1 MVCVIALTPPQAK
14 SMFRAIFRVD
24 VIASGARQMSSFCA
38 KCGTSMD
45 TSDQFCRTCGTAVVA
60 PHAQSAAPAQ
70 PVGPATTSTKA
81 IISLIF
87 GILFFLFPLPIVA
100 VIFGHLA
107 LSEIRKSG
115 GRLTGQGM
123 ATAGLILGYT
133 GAASIPIIL
142 IVAAIAIPNLLRAR
156 MAANESS
163 AVASVRIITTAQITH
178 QVAHPEAGYACAL
191 SDISDTEIGDTIL
204 LTGQKNGYRFEIRN
218 CAPDNEDGPNTK
230 YRVVAYP
237 LAGNE
242 SGVRAF
248 CTDESAV
255 IKQDAGGSPKK
266 CMEDGAVLQ

>member
-1 MVCVIALTPPQAK
+1 
-14 SMFRAIFRVD
+14 
-24 VIASGARQMSSFCA
+24 MSSFCA
-38 KCGTSMD
+38 KCGTSID
-45 TSDQFCRTCGTAVVA
+45 TSDLFCRACGAAVVA
-60 PHAQSAAPAQ
+60 PLEQAVAPAQ
-70 PVGPATTSTKA
+70 SVGPATTSTKA

-123 ATAGLILGYT
+123 ATAGLILGYI

-142 IVAAIAIPNLLRAR
+142 VVAAIAIPNLLRAR

-178 QVAHPEAGYACAL
+178 QVAHPEVGYACSL
-191 SDISDTEIGDTIL
+191 SAISDAEISDTIL
-204 LTGQKNGYRFEIRN
+204 LTGQKSGYRFEIRN
-218 CAPDNEDGPNTK
+218 CAPDNEGGPNTR
-230 YRVVAYP
+230 YQLVAYP
-237 LAGNE
+237 TTANQTGM
-242 SGVRAF
+242 RAF

-255 IKQDAGGSPKK
+255 IKEEASGSPKK
-266 CMEDGAVLQ
+266 CLENGAALQ